1 MFIFICSENNKK
13 IYAFHRNHGNRYE
26 LRFKDRKCL
35 GTAQYESGEIKI
47 TKNWKIT
54 KFNDHDNYIK
64 EKSVIERIKAN

>member
-1 MFIFICSENNKK
+1 MYADDENNKK

-47 TKNWKIT
+47 TKIWTIT
-54 KFNDHDNYIK
+54 KFNDHNYIK
-64 EKSVIERIKAN
+64 EKIFHWKNKS